1 LPSGRALCWGL
12 SSLTCWS
19 YPLRAKLRFT
29 KGMARSMEL
38 VWPEL
43 GRRIGFARDVPRL
56 EVPVYLF
63 AGREDR
69 ITDLAQVEGW
79 FAALQAPEKKLE
91 IVDRAGHLNLFE
103 APKRFVALLDST
115 RRAGADDRPRPRS
128 LRSAPRR
135 PDDGG
140 SLRRSHAPAAVRA
153 RRRRPRPPARLH
165 LEGRGRRRRRPERYT
180 AGEQG
185 PLEAARQDFAG
196 IEGELRKAGFPGYAE
211 FVRTNAKIAWAFNTA
226 QGRAF
231 LQDFA
236 GRMSEAESELQ
247 KAIADPQVPEEAKR
261 ELRAQLKTL
270 KAEYAKNK
278 KWAEVSMQVAGR
290 LTDPAS
296 VEVILRHRAQLEAVF
311 QGQGP

>member
-1 LPSGRALCWGL
+1 MLPRLSALVAVALALLPGCTSKDGAGAGGVSSE
-12 SSLTCWS
+12 SSLTDDQVVA
-19 YPLRAKLRFT
+19 YLEAYRALRKAGPKL
-29 KGMARSMEL
+29 A
-38 VWPEL
+38 
-43 GRRIGFARDVPRL
+43 
-56 EVPVYLF
+56 
-63 AGREDR
+63 
-69 ITDLAQVEGW
+69 
-79 FAALQAPEKKLE
+79 
-91 IVDRAGHLNLFE
+91 
-103 APKRFVALLDST
+103 
-115 RRAGADDRPRPRS
+115 
-128 LRSAPRR
+128 
-135 PDDGG
+135 
-140 SLRRSHAPAAVRA
+140 
-153 RRRRPRPPARLH
+153 
-165 LEGRGRRRRRPERYT
+165 ERYK
-180 AGEQG
+180 AGEQV
-185 PLEAARQDFAG
+185 PLESARQDFAG